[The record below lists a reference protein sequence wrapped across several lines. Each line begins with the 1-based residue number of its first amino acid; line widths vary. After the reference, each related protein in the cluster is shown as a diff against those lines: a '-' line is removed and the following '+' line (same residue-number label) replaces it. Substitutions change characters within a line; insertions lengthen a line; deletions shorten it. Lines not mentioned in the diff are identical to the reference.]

1 MRLLSFL
8 LFLITCLTKGLSLM
22 ISFFSFTKIEL
33 FELIEYFFLETLF
46 DLKTP
51 QLDINKKIKKTKNLE
66 L

>member
-1 MRLLSFL
+1 
-8 LFLITCLTKGLSLM
+8 M

-51 QLDINKKIKKTKNLE
+51 QLDINKKINKTKNME